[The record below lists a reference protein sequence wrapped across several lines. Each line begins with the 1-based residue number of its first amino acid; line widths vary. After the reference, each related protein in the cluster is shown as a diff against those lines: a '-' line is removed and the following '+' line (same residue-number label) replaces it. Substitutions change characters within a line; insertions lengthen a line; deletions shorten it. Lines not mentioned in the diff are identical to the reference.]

1 MAPRKP
7 WSFKGLLSVGH
18 WPVVHWPMALVL
30 SPSALLCPA
39 PMLVRLPVGRVQAFC
54 LGVRPA
60 HSRGSQSLFVV
71 PVEHQHDPVI
81 FFHVRRYWRPINEK
95 PHGRVVRI
103 VILRREQDGRQVPQ
117 CAPLTNT
124 GPLPAIPVLSTFR
137 AVPAA
142 RSPASGFAGGKT
154 GPQSLESLSGQP
166 LFFVVLRDQ
175 PIQQPDTPA

>member
-81 FFHVRRYWRPINEK
+81 FFHVRRHWRPINEK

-103 VILRREQDGRQVPQ
+103 VILRREQDGLPRRFRLAPRSVGKKTVVPVRPKMGVK
-117 CAPLTNT
+117 CLNAL
-124 GPLPAIPVLSTFR
+124 L
-137 AVPAA
+137 
-142 RSPASGFAGGKT
+142 
-154 GPQSLESLSGQP
+154 
-166 LFFVVLRDQ
+166 
-175 PIQQPDTPA
+175 